1 MNSEGYTMFFC
12 TCASLLKL
20 HFLWRK
26 YGLFLMVQSGQ
37 ETNTSIYYAYILMSN
52 TNKMMLSDVLRVLMK
67 MPMNFHQFSMSF
79 SFTLNNS
86 RVSLVQEHTT
96 FKEVL

>member
-1 MNSEGYTMFFC
+1 
-12 TCASLLKL
+12 
-20 HFLWRK
+20 
-26 YGLFLMVQSGQ
+26 
-37 ETNTSIYYAYILMSN
+37 MSN
-52 TNKMMLSDVLRVLMK
+52 TSKMMLSDVLRVLMK